1 MKLVDLDAAGT
12 RQRYDNYLSVG
23 FSDDVFE
30 QLKPYRE
37 NREAAGFVRLAVKVL
52 LMVGDGDVDRFEYV
66 ADELTCTCL
75 TKADLFLLMMGY
87 RLLSE
92 RLEGRLAMIE
102 RDVERNDK

>member
-37 NREAAGFVRLAVKVL
+37 NREAAGFVRLAVGVL
-52 LMVGDGDVDRFEYV
+52 LTLANGDTAKIVYI
-66 ADELTCTCL
+66 ADELTDVCDSTNALAMLQTGCYVL
-75 TKADLFLLMMGY
+75 GEELE
-87 RLLSE
+87 E
-92 RLEGRLAMIE
+92 RLAAIE
-102 RDVERNDK
+102 QQGEWP

>member
-30 QLKPYRE
+30 QLLQYRE
-37 NREAAGFVRLAVKVL
+37 SRQASGFVRLAVGVL
-52 LMVGDGDVDRFEYV
+52 LMITDGDVDNLEYV
-66 ADELTCTCL
+66 ADELTCTCS
-75 TKADLFLLMMGY
+75 TKADLFLLMMGC

-92 RLEGRLAMIE
+92 ELEGRLAMIE
-102 RDVERNDK
+102 QQGE

>member
-37 NREAAGFVRLAVKVL
+37 NREAAGFVRLAVGVL
-52 LMVGDGDVDRFEYV
+52 LALTDDTDDMAYT
-66 ADELTCTCL
+66 ADKLTCTCESTFDL
-75 TKADLFLLMMGY
+75 LELMSGCLVLGEKLKARLM
-87 RLLSE
+87 
-92 RLEGRLAMIE
+92 AIE
-102 RDVERNDK
+102 QQEE

>member
-37 NREAAGFVRLAVKVL
+37 NREAAGFVRLAVGML
-52 LMVGDGDVDRFEYV
+52 LVFVNSDIDGIKCV
-66 ADELTCTCL
+66 ADELTSVCL
-75 TKADLFLLMMGY
+75 TRADLFLLAMGC
-87 RLLSE
+87 RLLDE
-92 RLEGRLAMIE
+92 ELEGRLTAIE
-102 RDVERNDK
+102 QQGEWP

>member
-37 NREAAGFVRLAVKVL
+37 NREAAGFVRLAVGVL
-52 LMVGDGDVDRFEYV
+52 LALVSDNNDDIGHI
-66 ADELTCTCL
+66 ADELTDVCNSTDTL
-75 TKADLFLLMMGY
+75 NTLQENYFMLSQEIAD
-87 RLLSE
+87 RLLS
-92 RLEGRLAMIE
+92 IE
-102 RDVERNDK
+102 RQEK

>member
-37 NREAAGFVRLAVKVL
+37 NREAAGFVRLAVGVL
-52 LMVGDGDVDRFEYV
+52 MALTNRTGDVTHA
-66 ADELTCTCL
+66 ADELTCACETME
-75 TKADLFLLMMGY
+75 DLEVLIVGCQMLGKE
-87 RLLSE
+87 L
-92 RLEGRLAMIE
+92 GI
-102 RDVERNDK
+102 